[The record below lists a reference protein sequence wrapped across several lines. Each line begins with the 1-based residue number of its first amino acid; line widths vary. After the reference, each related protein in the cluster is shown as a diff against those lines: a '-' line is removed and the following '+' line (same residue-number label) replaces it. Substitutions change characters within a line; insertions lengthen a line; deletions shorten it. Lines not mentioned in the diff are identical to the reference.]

1 MIRPLLA
8 AGLLAL
14 NFAAPASA
22 AITQYADYA
31 DFTSLTIVGA
41 TGRDID
47 DSTDFT
53 SNAAG
58 GFNGPISEEGVGT
71 FPVSTDPMVFTKVL
85 AYEVGMTFGNDQ
97 SAPGTQYTGIFDV
110 VLRAYSGTD
119 FVGSVT
125 VVSNGNDL
133 SDQFIGFGS
142 TTPFD
147 RVELDY
153 EGTASRGLA
162 RFITE
167 VQFGLDPVAP
177 IPLPAGLPLL
187 LAGLG
192 GLGLLRRRRA

>member
-1 MIRPLLA
+1 MLKTPLSA
-8 AGLLAL
+8 ALLAL
-14 NFAAPASA
+14 CLAYPAAA
-22 AITQYADYA
+22 AITQYSNYS
-31 DFTSLTIVGA
+31 DFTSVTIIGE
-41 TGRDID
+41 TGMDID
-47 DSTDFT
+47 QSTDFA
-53 SNAAG
+53 SNTAG
-58 GFNGPISEEGVGT
+58 GFNGPVTEEGVGT

-110 VLRAYSGTD
+110 VLSAYSGTD

-192 GLGLLRRRRA
+192 GLGLLRSRRA